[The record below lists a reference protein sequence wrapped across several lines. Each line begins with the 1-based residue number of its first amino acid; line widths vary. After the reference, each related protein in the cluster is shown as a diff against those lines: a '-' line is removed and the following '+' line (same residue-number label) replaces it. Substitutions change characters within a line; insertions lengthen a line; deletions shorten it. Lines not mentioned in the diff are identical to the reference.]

1 MHMILVKCHRL
12 LVPEIV
18 LPSPSGPRYLNL
30 SAAYCIMGATISQLW
45 TPPMIDIAVV
55 GLPSAGKTAIIHKLS
70 GGQKPTQP
78 LNETVNTTHF
88 SQGSQ
93 QYFFFDY
100 SGNEKVR
107 AIWRVFLS
115 RKEALVFVIDST
127 NRDNMEETKEALWN
141 VLRNI
146 MLDGQPVLILAN
158 KQDHPKA
165 MNVLE
170 LIECLEID
178 KDLEKNKNFVRV
190 LFHQSLRIVATSA
203 ITGENLVEGL
213 EWMRQ
218 VYFQDDIDNN
228 PIQDIQDYK

>member
-1 MHMILVKCHRL
+1 
-12 LVPEIV
+12 
-18 LPSPSGPRYLNL
+18 
-30 SAAYCIMGATISQLW
+30 MGAAISQLW
-45 TPPMIDIAVV
+45 TPPMIDIGVV

-70 GGQKPTQP
+70 GGQKPTEP
-78 LNETVNTTHF
+78 LNQTVNTTHF

-93 QYFFFDY
+93 QYFIFDY

-127 NRDNMEETKEALWN
+127 NRENMAETKEALWN

-146 MLDGQPVLILAN
+146 MLHGQPVLILAN

-165 MNVLE
+165 MSVLE
-170 LIECLEID
+170 LIEHLEID
-178 KDLEKNKNFVRV
+178 KDLEENKNF
-190 LFHQSLRIVATSA
+190 RIVATSA

-218 VYFQDDIDNN
+218 VVRAN
-228 PIQDIQDYK
+228 P